1 MEVYVVYGR
10 THWCEGVYDHEGNY
24 FRESPIIEAYQSFDT
39 ALAKMKEYV
48 KEAYNYL
55 KECNYIVDK
64 GFADKT
70 TEEDLFESYNMDDCY
85 LFDDELDEEEP
96 EEEDSAGEEIQN
108 DVCWYYDEGE
118 DYSEWQMLIKNF
130 EPDFGLSFMFPNCH
144 ETVPILAGLGVRK
157 VELNP

>member
-10 THWCEGVYDHEGNY
+10 TYWCEGVYDHEGNY
-24 FRESPIIEAYQSFDT
+24 FRESPIIEAYQSYDA

-70 TEEDLFESYNMDDCY
+70 TEEDLFKSYNMGDFY
-85 LFDDELDEEEP
+85 LYDYQLDEEEF
-96 EEEDSAGEEIQN
+96 EEEDSTDEEIEN

-118 DYSEWQMLIKNF
+118 DYAEWQMYIKNF
-130 EPDFGLSFMFPNCH
+130 EPSFALSFMFSDFR